1 MSRYLNPE
9 WQDLREKESAAFKA
23 LQKAQSRLTGM
34 LAGRKIPA
42 TEDLDQFDASL
53 RAWKEARQEIGAWMA
68 EWLDAQARP

>member
-1 MSRYLNPE
+1 
-9 WQDLREKESAAFKA
+9 
-23 LQKAQSRLTGM
+23 M